1 MQLKKFAMAKLRIED
16 HPTAKVVLAKLQD
29 KASKQ
34 QLLDSNWLKK
44 IALECGADDAG
55 VVDLERPS
63 LANEKTEVLSRHPW
77 TQTLLSYVVK
87 VNREPIR
94 SPARSIS
101 NAEMH
106 GKIEDVN
113 HIGSRIVKELE
124 QKGIRAANPSGGF
137 PMEMSR
143 YPGRIWVVSHKLV
156 AVEAGL
162 GHMGIHRNVIH
173 PKFGN
178 FIMLGTVLIDG
189 HATTYG
195 NPIHYNPCLE
205 CNLCVAVCP
214 VGAVKTNGE
223 FDFNACYTHNYREFM
238 GGFNDWVEQIAD
250 SKSAL
255 EYRGRLSE
263 AETSSFWQSLAFG
276 PNYKSAYCLAV
287 CPAGEDVIAPFLA
300 NRKQHLNDVVKPL
313 REKEEEVY
321 VVKGSDAEVHVR
333 KRFDH
338 KRVKYVGNGPRPRS
352 IDQFLSALEFMFQPG
367 QAGDLNATY
376 HFMFTGK
383 ESRKATVVITDQQ
396 IEVREGH
403 HGKANL
409 KVSVDTA
416 FWLGFVAKERNLP
429 WAILT
434 RRLKMKGSPL
444 LLVKFGKC
452 FPSAGVKHGR
462 ASQQREKTLSESRRP
477 VFLRNDPNS
486 GRINSILPRWNGT
499 LTVTEIV
506 QETPWVKTFRFV
518 NPSGAAVPFEYLPGQ
533 FLTLALSI
541 GAKRIKRSYTI
552 SSTPSRTDFIEI
564 TVKREESGLVSQHLH
579 DRVKVGDYLKVNAP
593 FGDFTFTG
601 QEDSSIV
608 LIAGGVGITPMMSVV
623 RYLCD
628 MKWNGEIYLLVGS
641 KKPSQL
647 IYRGELDRLQGI
659 NSNLHVHFAI
669 SAPADENWKGFTGR
683 ISPEFISKHVPLIQ
697 SRRIHIC
704 GPSLMMSAVEAMILE
719 LGVAQEKIRLES
731 FGAESRNPNLV
742 NKSINTKNYTVS
754 FSRSNK
760 STIVSAESTIL
771 EAADNCGVEILNDCR
786 TGNCGTC
793 AARVLRGKVSMR
805 NNHVLNDDER
815 ANGYIVVAEK
825 AHYFITFKQ
834 RLP

>member
-1 MQLKKFAMAKLRIED
+1 MAKLRIED
-16 HPTAKVVLAKLQD
+16 HPTAKLVLAREQN
-29 KASKQ
+29 KAPKQ
-34 QLLDSNWLKK
+34 QLLDSNWLKR
-44 IALECGADDAG
+44 IAIECGADDAG
-55 VVDLERPS
+55 VVDLARPG
-63 LANEKTEVLSRHPW
+63 LANEKTEILSRHPW

-124 QKGIRAANPSGGF
+124 QNGIRAANPSGGF

-178 FIMLGTVLIDG
+178 FIMLGTVLIER
-189 HATTYG
+189 HATAYAS
-195 NPIHYNPCLE
+195 PIDYNPCLE

-214 VGAVKTNGE
+214 VGAVKTSGE
-223 FDFNACYTHNYREFM
+223 FDFNACFTHNYRDFM

-300 NRKQHLNDVVKPL
+300 NRKQHLTDVVKPL
-313 REKEEEVY
+313 QEKEEEVY

-338 KRVKYVGNGPRPRS
+338 KRIKYVGNGLHPRS
-352 IDQFLSALEFMFQPG
+352 IDQFLSSLEFMFQPG

-376 HFMFTGK
+376 HFTFTGS
-383 ESRKATVVITDQQ
+383 ESRIATVVIADRQ

-409 KVSVDTA
+409 KVSADTA

-434 RRLKMKGSPL
+434 RKLKMQGSPL

-452 FPSAGVKHGR
+452 FPSAGVKHGK
-462 ASQQREKTLSESRRP
+462 ASQRRETTLSESRRP
-477 VFLRNDPNS
+477 VFFRNDAVS
-486 GRINSILPRWNGT
+486 GRISSILPRWNGT
-499 LTVTEIV
+499 LMVTEIV
-506 QETPWVKTFRFV
+506 QETPLVKTFRLV

-533 FLTLALSI
+533 YLTLALTI
-541 GAKRIKRSYTI
+541 GAKRVKRSYTI
-552 SSTPSRTDFIEI
+552 SSTPSRTDCIEI
-564 TVKREESGLVSQHLH
+564 SVKREERGLVSQHLH
-579 DRVKVGDYLKVNAP
+579 DRVKVGDYLKLNAP
-593 FGDFTFTG
+593 FGNFTFTG
-601 QEDSSIV
+601 QEDSSVV
-608 LIAGGVGITPMMSVV
+608 LISGGVGITPMISVV

-628 MKWNGEIYLLVGS
+628 IEWNGEIYLLIGS
-641 KKPSQL
+641 KKPSEL
-647 IYRGELDRLQGI
+647 IYRAELERLQAA
-659 NSNLHVHFAI
+659 NPNLRVHIAV
-669 SAPADENWKGFTGR
+669 SAPADENWNGFTGR
-683 ISPEFISKHVPLIQ
+683 ISPEFIRNHVPSIHT
-697 SRRIHIC
+697 RRIHIC
-704 GPSLMMSAVEAMILE
+704 GPESMMSAVEAMVLE
-719 LGVAQEKIRLES
+719 LGAAREKIHLEA
-731 FGAESRNPNLV
+731 FGTDSRNPVLP
-742 NKSINTKNYTVS
+742 KKGADTKQYTVS
-754 FSRSNK
+754 FSQSSK

-771 EAADNCGVEILNDCR
+771 DAADNCGVEILNDCR

-793 AARVLRGKVSMR
+793 AAKVLRGKVSMG
-805 NNHVLNDDER
+805 NAHVLNDDER
-815 ANGYIVVAEK
+815 ADGYILTCQAKPESDVEIQA
-825 AHYFITFKQ
+825 
-834 RLP
+834 

>member
-1 MQLKKFAMAKLRIED
+1 MAKLKIED
-16 HPTAKVVLAKLQD
+16 HPTAKAALAKLQNQVG
-29 KASKQ
+29 KQ
-34 QLLDSNWLKK
+34 ELLDSDWLKK

-55 VVDLERPS
+55 VVELSRPA

-77 TQTLLSYVVK
+77 TQTLLAYVVR

-113 HIGSRIVKELE
+113 HIGSRIVRELE
-124 QKGIRAANPSGGF
+124 NNGIRAANPSGGF

-178 FIMLGTVLIDG
+178 FIMLGTVLIEG
-189 HATTYG
+189 QATTYG
-195 NPIHYNPCLE
+195 KPIEYNPCLE

-223 FDFNACYTHNYREFM
+223 FDFSACYTHNYREFM

-300 NRKQHLNDVVKPL
+300 DRKRHLTDVVKPL
-313 REKEEEVY
+313 QEKEEEVY

-333 KRFDH
+333 KRFDR
-338 KRVKYVGNGPRPRS
+338 KRIKYVGNGLHPRS

-376 HFMFTGK
+376 HFTFTGK
-383 ESRKATVVITDQQ
+383 ESRQATIVIADRQ

-403 HGKANL
+403 HGKVNL
-409 KVSVDTA
+409 QVSTDTA
-416 FWLGFVAKERNLP
+416 FWLEFVARERSLP

-434 RRLKMKGSPL
+434 RKLKMKGSPL

-462 ASQQREKTLSESRRP
+462 AAQVREKTLSDSRRP
-477 VFLRNDPNS
+477 VFFRNDAVT
-486 GRINSILPRWNGT
+486 GRISSILPRWNGT
-499 LTVTEIV
+499 LTVADIV
-506 QETPWVKTFRFV
+506 QETPSVKTFRLA
-518 NPSGAAVPFEYLPGQ
+518 NPSGAGVPFGYLPGQ
-533 FLTLALSI
+533 YLTLALTI
-541 GAKRIKRSYTI
+541 AGKRIKRSYTI
-552 SSTPSRTDFIEI
+552 ASTPSRPDCIEI
-564 TVKREESGLVSQHLH
+564 TVKREDRGVVSQHLH

-593 FGDFTFTG
+593 FGEFTFTG
-601 QEDSSIV
+601 QADSSIV
-608 LIAGGVGITPMMSVV
+608 LVAGGVGITPMMSVV

-628 MKWNGEIYLLVGS
+628 TQWNGEIYLLVGS
-641 KKPSQL
+641 KKPSE
-647 IYRGELDRLQGI
+647 IIFRRELERLQAA
-659 NSNLHVHFAI
+659 NSNLQVHFAI
-669 SAPADENWKGFTGR
+669 STSSDESWTGYKGR
-683 ISPEFISKHVPLIQ
+683 INPKFVLKHVPLIQ
-697 SRRIHIC
+697 SRRVHIC
-704 GPSLMMSAVEAMILE
+704 GPDAMMTAVAAMMLE
-719 LGVAQEKIRLES
+719 LGVPRERIHLEA
-731 FGAESRNPNLV
+731 FGTEGRNPTLV
-742 NKSINTKNYTVS
+742 GTTADAKQYKIS
-754 FSRSNK
+754 FSQSMK
-760 STIVSAESTIL
+760 SATATAADTIL
-771 EAADNCGVEILNDCR
+771 DVADQCGVEILNDCR
-786 TGNCGTC
+786 TGNCGSC
-793 AARVLRGKVSMR
+793 IAKLLRGNVSMG
-805 NNHVLNDDER
+805 NAHALNDDER
-815 ANGYIVVAEK
+815 ANGYILTCQAKAESDVE
-825 AHYFITFKQ
+825 IDG
-834 RLP
+834 